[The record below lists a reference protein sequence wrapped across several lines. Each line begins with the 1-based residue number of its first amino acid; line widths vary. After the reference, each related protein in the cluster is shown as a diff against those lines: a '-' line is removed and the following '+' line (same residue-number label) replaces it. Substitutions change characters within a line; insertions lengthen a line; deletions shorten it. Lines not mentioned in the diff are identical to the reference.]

1 MTLLKTDKFNRIG
14 QPETDKSRL
23 LFSDRYLA
31 RYLSEL
37 FESEFSK
44 VQSDGLRFYIRDQI
58 VTVYGTLFDPV
69 DHERIMYTLGN
80 ALGIEAIIDRMHIV
94 EDVYQDEIGSG
105 LAMMFTDTPEPRHF
119 LPA

>member
-1 MTLLKTDKFNRIG
+1 MTLLKTEKTGTMDRTRT
-14 QPETDKSRL
+14 EKSRL

-37 FESEFSK
+37 FESDFSK
-44 VQSDGLRFYIRDQI
+44 VESDGLRFYIKDQI
-58 VTVYGTLFDPV
+58 VTVYGTLFNPV
-69 DHERIMYTLGN
+69 DHERIMHTLGN

-94 EDVYQDEIGSG
+94 EDVYQDEIASG
-105 LAMMFTDTPEPRHF
+105 IVMMFTDTPEPRHY